1 MKLALH
7 PGIRG
12 PNLEMMADFCRYLRV
27 EDLFYDLHCIESY
40 QDGGLANPS
49 ALDQLQERF
58 GSFGLRLS
66 VLYDSLPDTVEA
78 LEKRREGLLG
88 TLELLAR
95 ARVNTLVL
103 FMLQEDSSALMRP
116 LEELYKAVVPRAE
129 ALGIKIATHAHWCEG
144 HIAYNR
150 KTVQRIIEFA
160 PQPSN
165 GICLCTGCYF
175 QAGDDVIAM
184 IREMPDR
191 IHCMHI
197 RDTTLRGG
205 CDFEELAFGAG
216 LAPIPGIMRALA
228 EVGYDGIVI
237 PEHMAPIKDEL
248 YAEASVAH
256 AVGYLQGIMSAP
268 GR

>member
-12 PNLEMMADFCRYLRV
+12 PNLDMMADLTRYLRV
-27 EDLFYDLHCIESY
+27 EDLFYDLHCVEGY
-40 QDGGLANPS
+40 RDGALADAG
-49 ALDQLQERF
+49 ALDQLQDRF
-58 GSFGLRLS
+58 GAVGLRLS

-78 LEKRREGLLG
+78 LEKRREGLLV

-95 ARVNTLVL
+95 AHVNTLVL
-103 FMLQEDSSALMRP
+103 FVLQEESGTLMRP
-116 LEELYKAVVPRAE
+116 LEELYKAIVPKAE
-129 ALGIKIATHAHWCEG
+129 ALGIKVATHAHWCEG

-150 KTVQRIIEFA
+150 ETIQRIIEFA

-175 QAGDDVIAM
+175 QAGDDVPAM

-191 IHCMHI
+191 IHCVHI
-197 RDTTLRGG
+197 RDTKLRGG
-205 CDFEELAFGAG
+205 CKFEELPFGAG
-216 LAPIPGIMRALA
+216 LVPIPEIMRAL
-228 EVGYDGIVI
+228 VDIRYDGIII

-256 AVGYLQGIMSAP
+256 AVGYLQGILNAL

>member
-12 PNLEMMADFCRYLRV
+12 PKPDMMADLARYLRV
-27 EDLFYDLHCIESY
+27 EDLFYDLHCVEGY
-40 QDGGLANPS
+40 QDGSLTDTR
-49 ALDQLQERF
+49 ALDQLQKRF
-58 GSFGLRLS
+58 GDFGLRLS

-78 LEKRREGLLG
+78 LEKRRKGLLG

-95 ARVNTLVL
+95 AHVNTLVL
-103 FMLQEDSSALMRP
+103 FVLQEDSSALMRP

-150 KTVQRIIEFA
+150 ETIQRIIEFA
-160 PQPSN
+160 PGSSN

-175 QAGDDVIAM
+175 QAGDDVPAM
-184 IREMPDR
+184 IRDMPDR
-191 IHCMHI
+191 IHCVHI
-197 RDTTLRGG
+197 RDTTQMGG
-205 CDFEELAFGAG
+205 CEFEELPFGAG
-216 LAPIPGIMRALA
+216 LVPIPEIIRALV
-228 EVGYDGIVI
+228 EIRYDGIVI
-237 PEHMAPIKDEL
+237 PEHMSPIKDEL

-256 AVGYLQGIMSAP
+256 AIGYLQGILSALTE
-268 GR
+268 